1 MARRRILLS
10 DNIDDNFIDLGLPSG
25 VLWAKCN
32 IGAENEHENGL
43 FFSRGNIE
51 GHQEGYDFSQ
61 AHFNGTTGSNLSG
74 KQEIP
79 NDITYDVVR
88 YTYGVGYGLPTVE
101 QYEELQT
108 YTTYSVDDYGYTLT
122 STINGN
128 TLYFPKTG
136 YYDGTTKENVRNCTL
151 WASDATTDSLYK
163 GLSVNIRTNTDFVLP
178 AYRLIY
184 NGCVIRGVKYN

>member
-61 AHFNGTTGSNLSG
+61 SNYNNTSGHNLRGT
-74 KQEIP
+74 QQIP
-79 NDITYDVVR
+79 NDPTYDVVR
-88 YTYGVGYGLPTVE
+88 YIYGAGYGIPTVAN
-101 QYEELQT
+101 YVELEN

-136 YYDGTTKENVRNCTL
+136 YYDGTTKGNIRNCTL
-151 WASDATTDSLYK
+151 WACDGTPDSIAK
-163 GLSVNIRTNTDFVLP
+163 GLSINIRTNTDFVLE